1 MLLDSNAC
9 ISELFFSFVYLL
21 QCPFSQVAYIYIFF
35 FLHSEGGHGVI
46 TRWHKVRNGIYLF
59 ILEWAFIF
67 IFFLVASVVSRLI

>member
-1 MLLDSNAC
+1 MHASLNYFFH
-9 ISELFFSFVYLL
+9 LFICCSARSHKLPIFF
-21 QCPFSQVAYIYIFF
+21 FFF